1 MEKKAKV
8 ICSVVGFLGLLSA
21 VLGFA
26 AEAKRTKAS
35 QVQVFTAASACIYPS
50 SPASGLGLAAALTL
64 MVAQI
69 IISITTGCFCCRRHS
84 YLSNSNRRLAI
95 ICFVISW

>member
-1 MEKKAKV
+1 MEKKARV
-8 ICSVVGFLGLLSA
+8 ICSAVGFLGLLSA

-26 AEAKRTKAS
+26 AEAKRETAS
-35 QVQVFTAASACIYPS
+35 DACKYDGS
-50 SPASGLGLAAALTL
+50 TPAWGLGLAAALTL

-69 IISITTGCFCCRRHS
+69 IISITGCFCCRRHS